1 MASDYIE
8 SLLSIIQAQTETIR
22 IQAEHLRKI
31 EARHIE
37 IGPYPPA
44 VELPPP
50 SVEII
55 PDQVRVRLRTPEE
68 MAAREAAARAQRAME
83 PPRAARVI
91 PKPHVYFVQQGDNG
105 AIKIGCSKDPSK
117 RLAALQTGHSET
129 LRLLTCAP
137 GTQQQER
144 ALHDRFAHLRVS
156 GEWFRPGDD
165 LLSYI
170 RLVADRRAL

>member
-1 MASDYIE
+1 MTTDYIE

-22 IQAEHLRKI
+22 IQAEQLRKAS
-31 EARHIE
+31 ARHVDL
-37 IGPYPPA
+37 GPYPPG

-50 SVEII
+50 NVEEI
-55 PDQVRVRLRTPEE
+55 PDEVRVRLRTPEE
-68 MAAREAAARAQRAME
+68 IAAREQTERVRRAVE
-83 PPRAARVI
+83 VPRSTRITA
-91 PKPHVYFVQQGDNG
+91 KPHVYFVQQGNSG
-105 AIKIGCSKDPSK
+105 AIKIGCSKNPNQ
-117 RLAALQTGHSET
+117 RLEHLQTAHSEP

-165 LLSYI
+165 LLAYI
-170 RLVADRRAL
+170 RLVTDRRSL